1 MTESI
6 WLAIIAALLGGGGL
20 GAVIVNAIANR
31 KKVAADCVA
40 IVTKNYVH
48 IIEEL
53 KESSAK
59 LEIKVSALE
68 EQLEVMRDGLE
79 ERETTI
85 RALKEKNTELMS
97 DIEKMQSAIKK
108 RDDRIRT
115 LERNVSDRDE
125 RIKSLEDQVKDLSK
139 RLDQINTG
147 GC

>member
-1 MTESI
+1 MRCDR
-6 WLAIIAALLGGGGL
+6 
-20 GAVIVNAIANR
+20 N
-31 KKVAADCVA
+31 
-40 IVTKNYVH
+40 KNYVH

-53 KESSAK
+53 KESPR
-59 LEIKVSALE
+59 LEIKVSAQKNNLK
-68 EQLEVMRDGLE
+68 LCVWSR
-79 ERETTI
+79 ERNNHPSVY
-85 RALKEKNTELMS
+85 EKHELMS